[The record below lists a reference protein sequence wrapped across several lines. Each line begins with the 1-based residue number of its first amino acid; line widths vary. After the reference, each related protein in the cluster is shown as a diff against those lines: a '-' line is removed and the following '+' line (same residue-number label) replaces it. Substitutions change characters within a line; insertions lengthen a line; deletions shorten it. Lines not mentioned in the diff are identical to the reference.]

1 MAESAD
7 LRGSKRGHPGR
18 LQALAGL
25 ARRRYRAIFIAT
37 LILVVACAAAA
48 SRLRFDPDVFH
59 LLPQDAPEVQKLQQ
73 ALQRFGSIDHLLV
86 VVRIP
91 QGAVVDP
98 YLEFVDELGSRLE
111 ELPQLQGAQYRIG
124 EVEELLAEFVPR
136 SMLFL
141 DEESRREIERRLRPQ
156 ALAARAR
163 ELRHLLAT
171 PQSIVLEELAVL
183 DPLGLAPVLMR
194 HFEVSAG
201 GLGFDWSSGYLLSH
215 DHRMAV
221 VLAQPVE
228 PPQNLDFDR
237 RLVAAVER
245 EIAAS
250 QELWP
255 RIVGDGERAP
265 RVELTGRHVI
275 GLWDDS
281 VIRRDAALNALTALV
296 GVLLLFLFAFRRFGP
311 LLFAVIPLLVGL
323 VLTFGYS
330 ALAFGRL
337 SSATSGV
344 AALLIGLAIDFV
356 IVSYGRYV
364 EERRQGT
371 ALEPALARMSGSS
384 GRAVVVGGVT
394 SAATFYAFAVT
405 RFAGLRQM
413 GYLTGTGILLCMLAV
428 LVLLP
433 AMLAWREDRHRRRRS
448 APRLFLHSF
457 GSDRLMGLCV
467 RHRRIV
473 LGIGAALTALAG
485 FGASRLYFEEGLA
498 PMRPKG
504 NPAYELR
511 DEVARRFGGGFDQM
525 MLVVEGETEQEALDL
540 LGRASAGAE
549 RLRRQDVIKG
559 WESLARLIP
568 EPRRQRAALA
578 WLEGLRN
585 GEMSAEPIRQR
596 FVQELREAGLRPEGF
611 ASGLDLFEQA
621 MAVRQPLTVADLED
635 SPAGRKLLERFLY
648 HDDATWQGVV
658 YLYPPPRVWRREPP
672 PAAEELERELG
683 PQVSLVGVNVLGE
696 FLRQQVQRDALLA
709 ALLGLVLVALLLWLD
724 FRSLK
729 QTVIA
734 LVPLGVGIVWMLGT
748 MGLLE
753 IPLNF
758 MNVFV
763 STMIIGIGVDYGI
776 HMIHRYSESRDDG
789 PEAQLAGMQE
799 TGKAIVLAALSTII
813 GFGSLSLS
821 HYPGLRSMGHVAILG
836 ALFTSLVAITL
847 LPAWLCTRHD

>member
-1 MAESAD
+1 MAA
-7 LRGSKRGHPGR
+7 GR
-18 LQALAGL
+18 LQALARL
-25 ARRRYRAIFIAT
+25 ARRRYRAIFVAT
-37 LILVVACAAAA
+37 LILVVVCVAAA
-48 SRLRFDPDVFH
+48 SRLRFDPDAFH
-59 LLPQDAPEVQKLQQ
+59 LLPQDAPEVHQLQE

-91 QGAVVDP
+91 EGAVVDP
-98 YLEFVDELGSRLE
+98 YLQFVDELGSRLE
-111 ELPQLQGAQYRIG
+111 TLPQLEEVQHRIG
-124 EVEELLAEFVPR
+124 EVEELLAEFLPR

-141 DEESRREIERRLRPQ
+141 DAESRRAVEGRLRPE

-163 ELRHLLAT
+163 ELRHLLTT
-171 PQSIVLEELAVL
+171 PQSMVLEQLAVL
-183 DPLGLAPVLMR
+183 DPVGLAPVLMR
-194 HFEVSAG
+194 HFEISAG
-201 GLGFDWSSGYLLSH
+201 GLGFDWSSGYLLSQ

-221 VLAQPVE
+221 VLALPVE

-237 RLVAAVER
+237 ELVAAVER

-255 RIVGDGERAP
+255 EIVHDPEAAPP

-281 VIRRDAALNALTALV
+281 VIRRDAAVNALTALV

-311 LLFAVIPLLVGL
+311 LLFAVVPLLVGL

-330 ALAFGRL
+330 AFAFGRL

-356 IVSYGRYV
+356 IISYGRYV
-364 EERRQGT
+364 EERSQGV
-371 ALEPALARMSGSS
+371 ALEPALARMTGSS

-405 RFAGLRQM
+405 RFDGLRQM
-413 GYLTGTGILLCMLAV
+413 GYLTGTGILLCMVAV

-433 AMLAWREDRHRRRRS
+433 AMLAWREDRHHRRRS
-448 APRLFLHSF
+448 SPRLFLHSF
-457 GSDRLMGLCV
+457 GTDRLMALCV
-467 RHRRIV
+467 RHRRAV
-473 LGIGAALTALAG
+473 LVAGGALTLLAAI
-485 FGASRLYFEEGLA
+485 GASRLEFEEGLA
-498 PMRPKG
+498 AMRPKG

-525 MLVVEGETEQEALDL
+525 MLVVEGRTEQEVLDAI
-540 LGRASAGAE
+540 GRASAGAE
-549 RLRRQDVIKG
+549 RLRRQGVING
-559 WESLARLIP
+559 WESLARLVP
-568 EPRRQRAALA
+568 EPRQQRAALA
-578 WLEGLRN
+578 WLERLRR
-585 GEMSAEPIRQR
+585 GDMDGARVRER
-596 FVQELREAGLRPEGF
+596 FEGAAREAGLRPQGF
-611 ASGLDLFEQA
+611 APGLGLFERA
-621 MAVRQPLTVADLED
+621 MAVNEPLTVADLES

-648 HDDATWQGVV
+648 RQEGLWQSVV

-672 PAAEELERELG
+672 PAAEELAAELG
-683 PQVSLVGVNVLGE
+683 PRVSLVGINVLGE
-696 FLRQQVQRDALLA
+696 YLRQQVQRDALVA
-709 ALLGLVLVALLLWLD
+709 ALLGFVVVALLLWMD
-724 FRSLK
+724 FRNLR
-729 QTVIA
+729 QTVVA
-734 LVPLGVGIVWMLGT
+734 LVPLCVGIVWMLGT
-748 MGLLE
+748 MGFFDM
-753 IPLNF
+753 PLNF

-776 HMIHRYSESRDDG
+776 HMIHRYR
-789 PEAQLAGMQE
+789 EAGEAGEDARLAGMQE

-821 HYPGLRSMGHVAILG
+821 HYPGLRSMGFVAILG

-847 LPAWLCTRHD
+847 LPAWLCRRQG